1 MKLKN
6 KIKLDPRLNFIK
18 DPVFIVVISVWFI
31 FMGIY
36 YYFSFDKEMKDM
48 DWDKI
53 ETVK

>member
-18 DPVFIVVISVWFI
+18 DPIFIVAVAIFSIFI
-31 FMGIY
+31 GIY
-36 YYFSFDKEMKDM
+36 YYFSFDKEIKDM